1 MLLVPFAIV
10 LNPVAIVLSCATLV
24 QKCWRADEQQPER
37 EPLLDVPVSVYTV
50 DQ

>member
-1 MLLVPFAIV
+1 MLLVPFAVV

-24 QKCWRADEQQPER
+24 QKCWRAEEQPER
-37 EPLLDVPVSVYTV
+37 EPLLDLPVSVYTV